1 MKKIIVDRI
10 EGHFIVCEDE
20 KENILELKKDDVIG
34 DVKEGDVLVIPILAA
49 LLLAALIHQFL
60 LFKIK
65 VPTGSMMPTV
75 EIGDQLFVT
84 KIYNPNNIKRG
95 DIVVFNSDELKE
107 PLLKR
112 VIGLPGEHVEIK
124 SDGSVYINGNKLEED
139 YVKYQGGKTDMSFD
153 VPSGK
158 FLMLG
163 DNRNNSD
170 DARYWS
176 NPYIDGKDIEA
187 KAQLTVYPFD
197 RIGFVK

>member
-1 MKKIIVDRI
+1 
-10 EGHFIVCEDE
+10 
-20 KENILELKKDDVIG
+20 
-34 DVKEGDVLVIPILAA
+34 
-49 LLLAALIHQFL
+49 
-60 LFKIK
+60 
-65 VPTGSMMPTV
+65 
-75 EIGDQLFVT
+75 
-84 KIYNPNNIKRG
+84 
-95 DIVVFNSDELKE
+95 
-107 PLLKR
+107 
-112 VIGLPGEHVEIK
+112 
-124 SDGSVYINGNKLEED
+124 
-139 YVKYQGGKTDMSFD
+139 MSFD

>member
-1 MKKIIVDRI
+1 MGTSNSKKTSFFLDWI
-10 EGHFIVCEDE
+10 
-20 KENILELKKDDVIG
+20 
-34 DVKEGDVLVIPILAA
+34 IPILAA
-49 LLLAALIHQFL
+49 LLLASLIHKFL

-84 KIYNPNNIKRG
+84 RIYNTSNIKRG
-95 DIVVFNSDELKE
+95 DIVVFNSDEFSE

-112 VIGLPGEHVEIK
+112 VIGLPGDHVEIK
-124 SDGSVYINGNKLEED
+124 SDGSVYVNGNKLEED
-139 YVKYQGGKTDMSFD
+139 YVKYPGGKTDMSFN
-153 VPSGK
+153 VPEGK

-170 DARYWS
+170 DARYW
-176 NPYIDGKDIEA
+176 NDPYVDGKDIEA
-187 KAQLTVYPFD
+187 KAQITVYPFN

>member
-1 MKKIIVDRI
+1 MNSSSIKNKSFFLDWI
-10 EGHFIVCEDE
+10 
-20 KENILELKKDDVIG
+20 
-34 DVKEGDVLVIPILAA
+34 IPILAA
-49 LLLAALIHQFL
+49 LLLAYLIHQFL

-84 KIYNPNNIKRG
+84 RIYNPNNIKRG
-95 DIVVFNSDELKE
+95 DIVVFNSKELNE

-112 VIGLPGEHVEIK
+112 VIGLPGEHVDIN
-124 SDGSVYINGNKLEED
+124 SDGLVYINGNKLEED
-139 YVKYQGGKTDMSFD
+139 YVKYQGGKTNMSFD

-163 DNRNNSD
+163 DNRNTSD
-170 DARYWS
+170 DARYWN

-187 KAQLTVYPFD
+187 KAKLTVYPFD

>member
-1 MKKIIVDRI
+1 MSSSNTKKKSFFLDWI
-10 EGHFIVCEDE
+10 
-20 KENILELKKDDVIG
+20 
-34 DVKEGDVLVIPILAA
+34 IPILAA

-170 DARYWS
+170 DARYLS

>member
-1 MKKIIVDRI
+1 MASKNTKKKSFFLDWI
-10 EGHFIVCEDE
+10 
-20 KENILELKKDDVIG
+20 
-34 DVKEGDVLVIPILAA
+34 IPILAA
-49 LLLAALIHQFL
+49 LVLAFLIHKFL

-84 KIYNPNNIKRG
+84 RIHNPNNIKRG
-95 DIVVFNSDELKE
+95 DIVVFNSEELKE

-124 SDGSVYINGNKLEED
+124 SDGSVYINGEKLEED
-139 YVKYQGGKTDMSFD
+139 YVKYPGGKTDMTFD
-153 VPSGK
+153 VPEGK
-158 FLMLG
+158 YLMLG

-176 NPYIDGKDIEA
+176 DPYVDGKDIEA
-187 KAQLTVYPFD
+187 KAQLTIYPFD

>member
-1 MKKIIVDRI
+1 MSSSNTKKKSFFLDWI
-10 EGHFIVCEDE
+10 
-20 KENILELKKDDVIG
+20 
-34 DVKEGDVLVIPILAA
+34 IPILAT
-49 LLLAALIHQFL
+49 LLLATLIHQFL

-170 DARYWS
+170 DARYWI

>member
-1 MKKIIVDRI
+1 MAKNVAKKNSFFFDWI
-10 EGHFIVCEDE
+10 
-20 KENILELKKDDVIG
+20 
-34 DVKEGDVLVIPILAA
+34 IPILAA
-49 LLLAALIHQFL
+49 VLLAALIHKFV

-84 KIYNPNNIKRG
+84 RIYNPSNIKRG
-95 DIVVFNSDELKE
+95 DIVVFESDELHE

-112 VIGLPGEHVEIK
+112 VIGLPGEHVEVK
-124 SDGSVYINGNKLEED
+124 SDGSVYINGEKLQED

-153 VPSGK
+153 VPEGK

-163 DNRNNSD
+163 DNRDNSD
-170 DARYWS
+170 DARYWK

-187 KAQLTVYPFD
+187 KAQITIYPFN
-197 RIGFVK
+197 RIGFVE

>member
-1 MKKIIVDRI
+1 MGSNNKK
-10 EGHFIVCEDE
+10 
-20 KENILELKKDDVIG
+20 KKSFFLDWI
-34 DVKEGDVLVIPILAA
+34 IPILIA
-49 LLLAALIHQFL
+49 LVLAFLIRQFL

-84 KIYNPNNIKRG
+84 RVHNPNNIKRG
-95 DIVVFNSDELKE
+95 DIVVFNSEELNE

-112 VIGLPGEHVEIK
+112 VIGMPGEHVEIK

-139 YVKYQGGKTDMSFD
+139 YVKYQGGKTNMSFD
-153 VPSGK
+153 VPEGK
-158 FLMLG
+158 YLMLG

-170 DARYWS
+170 DSRYWS
-176 NPYIDGKDIEA
+176 YPYVDGDDIEA
-187 KAQLTVYPFD
+187 KAQLTIYPFD

>member
-1 MKKIIVDRI
+1 MSSSNTKNKSFFLDWI
-10 EGHFIVCEDE
+10 
-20 KENILELKKDDVIG
+20 
-34 DVKEGDVLVIPILAA
+34 IPILAA
-49 LLLAALIHQFL
+49 LLLATLIHQFL

-84 KIYNPNNIKRG
+84 RIYNPNNIKRG

>member
-1 MKKIIVDRI
+1 MSSSNTKKKSFFLDWI
-10 EGHFIVCEDE
+10 
-20 KENILELKKDDVIG
+20 
-34 DVKEGDVLVIPILAA
+34 IPILVA
-49 LLLAALIHQFL
+49 LLLAALINQFL

>member
-1 MKKIIVDRI
+1 MASKNTKKKSFFLDWI
-10 EGHFIVCEDE
+10 
-20 KENILELKKDDVIG
+20 
-34 DVKEGDVLVIPILAA
+34 IPILAA
-49 LLLAALIHQFL
+49 LVLAFLIHKFL

-84 KIYNPNNIKRG
+84 RIHNPNNIKRG
-95 DIVVFNSDELKE
+95 DVVVFDSEELKE

-124 SDGSVYINGNKLEED
+124 SDGSVYINGEKLEED
-139 YVKYQGGKTDMSFD
+139 YVKYPGGKTDMTFD
-153 VPSGK
+153 VPEGK
-158 FLMLG
+158 YLMLG

-176 NPYIDGKDIEA
+176 DPYVDGKDIEA
-187 KAQLTVYPFD
+187 KAQLTIYPFD

>member
-1 MKKIIVDRI
+1 MGASDTKNKSFFLDWI
-10 EGHFIVCEDE
+10 
-20 KENILELKKDDVIG
+20 
-34 DVKEGDVLVIPILAA
+34 IPILAA
-49 LLLAALIHQFL
+49 LLLAGLIHKFL

-84 KIYNPNNIKRG
+84 KIYNTNNIKRG
-95 DIVVFNSDELKE
+95 DIVVFNSDELSE

-124 SDGSVYINGNKLEED
+124 SDGSVYVNGNKLQED
-139 YVKYQGGKTDMSFD
+139 YVKYPGGKADMSFD
-153 VPSGK
+153 VPTGK

-170 DARYWS
+170 DARYWN

-187 KAQLTVYPFD
+187 KAQITVYPFN

>member
-1 MKKIIVDRI
+1 M
-10 EGHFIVCEDE
+10 
-20 KENILELKKDDVIG
+20 LK
-34 DVKEGDVLVIPILAA
+34 
-49 LLLAALIHQFL
+49 
-60 LFKIK
+60 
-65 VPTGSMMPTV
+65 
-75 EIGDQLFVT
+75 
-84 KIYNPNNIKRG
+84 
-95 DIVVFNSDELKE
+95 
-107 PLLKR
+107 
-112 VIGLPGEHVEIK
+112 K

>member
-1 MKKIIVDRI
+1 MASKNTKKKSFFLDWI
-10 EGHFIVCEDE
+10 
-20 KENILELKKDDVIG
+20 
-34 DVKEGDVLVIPILAA
+34 IPILAA
-49 LLLAALIHQFL
+49 LVLAFLIHKFL

-84 KIYNPNNIKRG
+84 RIHNPNNIKRG
-95 DIVVFNSDELKE
+95 DIVVFNSEELKE

-112 VIGLPGEHVEIK
+112 VIGLPGERVEIK
-124 SDGSVYINGNKLEED
+124 SDGSVYINGEKLEED
-139 YVKYQGGKTDMSFD
+139 YVKYPGGKTDMTFD
-153 VPSGK
+153 VPEGK
-158 FLMLG
+158 YLMLG

-176 NPYIDGKDIEA
+176 DPYVDGKDIEA
-187 KAQLTVYPFD
+187 KAQLTIYPFD

>member
-1 MKKIIVDRI
+1 MSSSNTKKKSFFLDWII
-10 EGHFIVCEDE
+10 
-20 KENILELKKDDVIG
+20 K
-34 DVKEGDVLVIPILAA
+34 ILAD
-49 LLLAALIHQFL
+49 LQLAALIHQFL

-84 KIYNPNNIKRG
+84 RIYNPNNIKRG

>member
-1 MKKIIVDRI
+1 MSSSSTKNKSFFLDWI
-10 EGHFIVCEDE
+10 
-20 KENILELKKDDVIG
+20 
-34 DVKEGDVLVIPILAA
+34 IPILAA
-49 LLLAALIHQFL
+49 LLLAYLIHEFL

-84 KIYNPNNIKRG
+84 RIYNSNNIKRG